1 MATNRTW
8 DPFGEMLSLRDAM
21 SQLLEGSVVRP
32 GFALGGITGAA
43 SFPVNLYRA
52 GDALKVEALIP
63 GASPEDIDINVHQ
76 GVLTITAKR
85 HGWEPREG
93 ERTYLREIFGGEFT
107 RAFSLPFPVDV
118 EHVAADYANGVLTLT
133 LPVAEAAKPKRI
145 PLGAGQQQQIA
156 SGAKA

>member
-1 MATNRTW
+1 MTAMTRWN
-8 DPFGEMLSLRDAM
+8 PAAEMTSLRDAM
-21 SQLLEGSVVRP
+21 SQLLEGSFVRP
-32 GFALGGITGAA
+32 GFAAGGAGMA

-63 GASPEDIDINVHQ
+63 GASPEDIDVNIHQ

-85 HGWEPREG
+85 HGWEPRES

-118 EHVAADYANGVLTLT
+118 EHVAADYTGGVLTLT

-145 PLGAGQQQQIA
+145 QIGAGQQQQIA
-156 SGAKA
+156 SGAKS